1 MKKMIM
7 KIIKTFDENVWLLVV
22 AVIILIAFGA
32 LGWKWSLN
40 MAGMNR
46 SDDSVNALLDMDFQN
61 DELLED
67 KSAIQ

>member
-61 DELLED
+61 NELLED

>member
-1 MKKMIM
+1 M

-61 DELLED
+61 NELLED

>member
-61 DELLED
+61 DELL
-67 KSAIQ
+67 

>member
-46 SDDSVNALLDMDFQN
+46 SDDCVNALLDMDFQN
-61 DELLED
+61 NELLED